1 MITVFIDTSVLLS
14 ACLSKTGASAFIL
27 GFCRKKKIKGIISKY
42 VLSELKRNAE
52 KLDQLGKRRL
62 NFYIL
67 QSHLIIV
74 DNPTLEETKICEKVI
89 NSKDTPILAVAMKN
103 KVNYLVTLNIKDFL
117 LPKVKNFVKS
127 LIILTPRD
135 FVMLVK

>member
-1 MITVFIDTSVLLS
+1 M
-14 ACLSKTGASAFIL
+14 
-27 GFCRKKKIKGIISKY
+27 
-42 VLSELKRNAE
+42 SELKRNAE

-89 NSKDTPILAVAMKN
+89 NSKDTPILAVAMKT
-103 KVNYLVTLNIKDFL
+103 K
-117 LPKVKNFVKS
+117 
-127 LIILTPRD
+127 
-135 FVMLVK
+135 